1 VTELVRL
8 LDSSASPSTRA
19 ILRAGL
25 ADAPKPDA
33 LRRVAAVLGVSA
45 GALGVALPASAVLSS
60 AAGAAATVG
69 QVPAAA
75 GASLAVLSKWLVTG
89 ALGGV
94 LASGAVLVVERAG
107 EHSEATRPAPAAARP
122 ESAPAAPPPR
132 RPALNPVP
140 ETPEPAPAPSPQ
152 ANAELAP
159 PAVVPPGPSAADR
172 LGAEAA
178 RIDAARRAL
187 ARGDLR
193 GAARE
198 LDAYQEQRS
207 VGVLDREALLLRIQ
221 LLVRRGE
228 HARAVIMAK
237 SYLSTYPSDAHAKR
251 LRALIDEGGKTWPGV
266 EGIDR

>member
-8 LDSSASPSTRA
+8 LDSSASPRTRA

-33 LRRVAAVLGVSA
+33 LPRVAAALGLTA
-45 GALGVALPASAVLSS
+45 GALVALPASAVVSG

-69 QVPAAA
+69 QLPAAS
-75 GASLAVLSKWLVTG
+75 GTSLAVLSKWLVTG

-94 LASGAVLVVERAG
+94 LASGAVLVVERSD
-107 EHSEATRPAPAAARP
+107 EPSEPAR
-122 ESAPAAPPPR
+122 SAPAAPRLEPALPVPPAGPQ
-132 RPALNPVP
+132 PALNPVP
-140 ETPEPAPAPSPQ
+140 ETPEPAPAPSTR

-159 PAVVPPGPSAADR
+159 PAVVPPGASAADR

-193 GAARE
+193 AASRE
-198 LDAYQEQRS
+198 LDTYQEQRS

-228 HARAVIMAK
+228 HSRAVIMAK
-237 SYLSTYPSDAHAKR
+237 SYLSTYPSDAHATR
-251 LRALIDEGGKTWPGV
+251 LRALIDQGGKTWPGV